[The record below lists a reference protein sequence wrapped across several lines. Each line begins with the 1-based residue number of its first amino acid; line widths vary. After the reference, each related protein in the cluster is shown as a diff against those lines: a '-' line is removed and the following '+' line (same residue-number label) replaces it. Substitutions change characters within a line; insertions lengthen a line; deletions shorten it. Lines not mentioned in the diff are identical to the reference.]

1 MTPEELDFGD
11 SNPMSASRGMG
22 MSRFTELARL
32 KELEKQATSGKWS
45 WSVDCEN
52 YQDGRGSS
60 SADLEIIDN
69 RGCTVCTFIEYAE
82 YEGSIENASL
92 LTDLRNA
99 APWLLRIAEAFQPG
113 DALLLSRVAMI
124 IGQSAWREEYAKEY
138 EMLRRLQAAAEELE
152 R

>member
-1 MTPEELDFGD
+1 
-11 SNPMSASRGMG
+11 
-22 MSRFTELARL
+22 MSRFEELARL

-99 APWLLRIAEAFQPG
+99 APWLLQIAEAFQPG
-113 DALLLSRVAMI
+113 TRDVLGTAIILMVASGASEDSIMI
-124 IGQSAWREEYAKEY
+124 DCLK
-138 EMLRRLQAAAEELE
+138 RLQAVAEEME